1 MNNFVSAGLAI
12 GFLILSRRV
21 WKACIMCIINRPI
34 YKALSKE
41 EGFPSF
47 IRNTADLY
55 GDEMYII
62 EKQEPIK
69 RRVINDN
76 NKIVM
81 NIGFDE
87 KPKKE
92 DKAWNAFDY
101 MDEEKEDE
109 NEN

>member
-1 MNNFVSAGLAI
+1 MG
-12 GFLILSRRV
+12 
-21 WKACIMCIINRPI
+21 IINRPV

-55 GDEMYII
+55 GDNLYIV
-62 EKQEPIK
+62 EKQSPIK
-69 RRVINDN
+69 KRTISDN
-76 NKIVM
+76 EKIVM
-81 NIGFDE
+81 NIGYDE

-101 MDEEKEDE
+101 MDEEKDDE
-109 NEN
+109 NELCKHKR